1 MWLIHLDSTS
11 YKAFHCIDRP
21 NKTSLWPEGGWWG
34 EYIVLILWVRTLDL
48 RQEAVVRCVKCT
60 VVHEG
65 FDYLLPETP
74 WAASTFPLTSYI
86 LSWWSNGQ
94 FKLFLVLNDIL
105 QTPLCSILAPKCQWK
120 EIQDIVNRTATPFL
134 LPQIN
139 GDKCPF
145 PPHMLPDPVEFLQH
159 CVLPTISMI
168 ISPCNQPLT
177 YLIAPWIPHPFNC
190 CFPVNAHYSLLH
202 YYFIHKLFSLSP
214 LNLPSLNS
222 VPQLMYY
229 KLIMHSRCSWF
240 PTSQFFALVW
250 LFSKALNPF
259 QGDNQKERF
268 EAVDK

>member
-11 YKAFHCIDRP
+11 YKAFHCIYRP

-60 VVHEG
+60 VIHEG

-139 GDKCPF
+139 GEKNV
-145 PPHMLPDPVEFLQH
+145 HSLPICCLTPSSSSNIVFCLQY
-159 CVLPTISMI
+159 
-168 ISPCNQPLT
+168 Q
-177 YLIAPWIPHPFNC
+177 W
-190 CFPVNAHYSLLH
+190 
-202 YYFIHKLFSLSP
+202 
-214 LNLPSLNS
+214 
-222 VPQLMYY
+222 
-229 KLIMHSRCSWF
+229 
-240 PTSQFFALVW
+240 
-250 LFSKALNPF
+250 
-259 QGDNQKERF
+259 
-268 EAVDK
+268 